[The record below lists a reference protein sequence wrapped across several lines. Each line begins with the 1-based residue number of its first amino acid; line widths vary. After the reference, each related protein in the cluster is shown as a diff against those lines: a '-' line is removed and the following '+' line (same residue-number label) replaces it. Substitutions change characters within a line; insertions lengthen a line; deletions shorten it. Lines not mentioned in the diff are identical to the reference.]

1 MYHHWTW
8 DSSFVKEKGETKKN
22 KKIKWC
28 EKHKHNLGIW
38 SHKSK
43 ENKRKRKKK
52 LLKQVEIVES
62 QASVTGTGISTKKLV
77 LCRPEVSFQTTSP
90 YCFKNFVPVCIS
102 GDHHLLTIC
111 INFHFLYPCKWPR
124 IKHKANYINWLRI
137 KNERERERCNKDEML
152 AWHCPAN

>member
-1 MYHHWTW
+1 MKNTNITSVY
-8 DSSFVKEKGETKKN
+8 DPIRVKKTK
-22 KKIKWC
+22 
-28 EKHKHNLGIW
+28 E
-38 SHKSK
+38 
-43 ENKRKRKKK
+43 RRKKK

-62 QASVTGTGISTKKLV
+62 QASITGTGISTKKLV

-137 KNERERERCNKDEML
+137 KNERERERERCNKDEML